1 MAFAEYTKVPVDKTR
16 SDIEQMMTKAGA
28 THFAS
33 FLEPG
38 KAMIG
43 FRLKDRNIRFDLPL
57 PAKIS
62 DQQRRSKWRAL
73 MLVIKAKVESFESG
87 IETFEEAFLAHI
99 VVGGTG
105 GRTVYEEIK
114 EPLALGYEGK
124 DVPLLPAR

>member
-1 MAFAEYTKVPVDKTR
+1 MAFAEYTKVPIDKTR
-16 SDIEQMMTKAGA
+16 ADIERMMVKAGA

-57 PAKIS
+57 PAKLS

-73 MLVIKAKVESFESG
+73 MLVIKAKVESFESW